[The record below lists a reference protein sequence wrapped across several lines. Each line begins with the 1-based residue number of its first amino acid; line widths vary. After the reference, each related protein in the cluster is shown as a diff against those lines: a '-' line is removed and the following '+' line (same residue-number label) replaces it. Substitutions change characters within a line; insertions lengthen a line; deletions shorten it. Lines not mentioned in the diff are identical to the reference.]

1 MNSIGMNSI
10 GTPPPPIRLEHVTLR
25 RGGHDVI
32 RDLSGVF
39 APGSLTA
46 ITGPNG
52 AGKSTLLQALCGARP
67 VASGRIDRGGLE
79 ARDIALLPQEGRL
92 DRAFPVTC
100 RDVVA
105 LGSTARIGLFR
116 RIGPEAQE
124 AAGRALAAVG
134 LEGLGDRS
142 IGALSAGQFQHVLF
156 ARTIVRDAPV
166 ILLDEPFSTV
176 DAATEADLM
185 AIIRARIRFAAD
197 SACSVGPQATASRA
211 SSSVWGNSR
220 RTRSRSCSTAITVR
234 PSPCQRRSTASRSA
248 AVFASTALNGSSSRI
263 TGASC
268 TSSRA
273 NSKRWNWP
281 AESVPMARRSNP
293 CSPTAPSASVAL
305 SRAARV
311 TAPQAPKRAQKPCNT
326 TSRLPIGKAR
336 SSAACCGKSA
346 MVFGVRPGASIRP
359 LSGAC
364 NPASARNSVLL
375 PAPFGPTKAV
385 RLPGS
390 KQPVT

>member
-1 MNSIGMNSI
+1 MNA
-10 GTPPPPIRLEHVTLR
+10 PPPIRLEHVTLR

-142 IGALSAGQFQHVLF
+142 IGALSAGQFQRVLF

-166 ILLDEPFSTV
+166 ILLDEPFSAV

-185 AIIRARIRFAAD
+185 TLLHAWHRRGRTIIAVLHDVSLIREAFPRTLRLGDARPAW
-197 SACSVGPQATASRA
+197 GATEE
-211 SSSVWGNSR
+211 VL
-220 RTRSRSCSTAITVR
+220 T
-234 PSPCQRRSTASRSA
+234 
-248 AVFASTALNGSSSRI
+248 
-263 TGASC
+263 
-268 TSSRA
+268 
-273 NSKRWNWP
+273 
-281 AESVPMARRSNP
+281 ARRLRP
-293 CSPTAPSASVAL
+293 PVPAQGEI
-305 SRAARV
+305 AA
-311 TAPQAPKRAQKPCNT
+311 
-326 TSRLPIGKAR
+326 
-336 SSAACCGKSA
+336 
-346 MVFGVRPGASIRP
+346 
-359 LSGAC
+359 
-364 NPASARNSVLL
+364 
-375 PAPFGPTKAV
+375 
-385 RLPGS
+385 
-390 KQPVT
+390 